1 MLGRI
6 IFCVVIAAAIL
17 AVVLLAT
24 VSPLPGRHKGRGPDH
39 PWTLTVYIHTTAAA
53 VAAGTVSPPQRQQ
66 QEQGAGAASA
76 FVFRH
81 RMTAGPQSA
90 SRTVGAATGFVLPGE
105 AGEVMSVFDTVH
117 LAFDVAGMSGSVCVQ
132 AASVGGRGEGG
143 DGKASRP
150 TRRRG
155 ECGDPEVLRVV
166 GGTGAFAFVAGGEAV
181 LRALCAPRLFGGEA
195 TAKVLRLELSVAPAK
210 S

>member
-6 IFCVVIAAAIL
+6 IFCVVIAAAVL

-24 VSPLPGRHKGRGPDH
+24 VSPLPGRHKGGGGGRDH
-39 PWTLTVYIHTTAAA
+39 PWTLTVYIHTTTAAA
-53 VAAGTVSPPQRQQ
+53 AAAAAAGTVSPPQRQQ
-66 QEQGAGAASA
+66 QASA

-81 RMTAGPQSA
+81 RMTAGPESA
-90 SRTVGAATGFVLPGE
+90 SRTVGAATGFVLPAE
-105 AGEVMSVFDTVH
+105 AAGSAMSVFDTVH

-132 AASVGGRGEGG
+132 AAAG
-143 DGKASRP
+143 DGGGGEKAPRP

-166 GGTGAFAFVAGGEAV
+166 GGTGDFAFAAGGDGV
-181 LRALCAPRLFGGEA
+181 LRALCAPRLFGGA
-195 TAKVLRLELSVAPAK
+195 AAAKVLRLELSIAHAK
-210 S
+210 G

>member
-6 IFCVVIAAAIL
+6 IFCVVIAAAVL

-24 VSPLPGRHKGRGPDH
+24 VSPLPGRHKGGGGGGGRDH
-39 PWTLTVYIHTTAAA
+39 PWTLTVYIRTTAASA
-53 VAAGTVSPPQRQQ
+53 AAAAGTVSPPQRQQ
-66 QEQGAGAASA
+66 QASA

-81 RMTAGPQSA
+81 RMTAGPESA
-90 SRTVGAATGFVLPGE
+90 SGTVGAATGFVLPGE
-105 AGEVMSVFDTVH
+105 AAGSAMSVFDTVH

-132 AASVGGRGEGG
+132 AAAGGGGGGGE
-143 DGKASRP
+143 KAPRP

-166 GGTGAFAFVAGGEAV
+166 GGTGDFAFAAGGDGV
-181 LRALCAPRLFGGEA
+181 LRALCAPRLFGGA
-195 TAKVLRLELSVAPAK
+195 AAAKVLRLELSVSLAK
-210 S
+210 G